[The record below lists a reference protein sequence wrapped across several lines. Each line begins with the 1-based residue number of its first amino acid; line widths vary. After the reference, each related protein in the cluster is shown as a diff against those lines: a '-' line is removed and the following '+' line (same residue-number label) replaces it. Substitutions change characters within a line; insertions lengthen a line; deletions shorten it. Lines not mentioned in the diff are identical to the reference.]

1 MHSTRTLPDS
11 LEASVLRK
19 FRRKLLQNYTSWCS
33 YLGRK
38 SQVSVSRRRNGTGN
52 SETNSLRRELLYV
65 SLYLLIWGESANLC
79 FAPECICY
87 IFHHIAMELN
97 LVLDEETDPNT
108 GQSFLPSIY
117 GDCAFLKRVVM
128 PIYDTIELEVKSSR
142 NGVCGAK
149 VFLECV

>member
-1 MHSTRTLPDS
+1 MHSTWTLPDS

-38 SQVSVSRRRNGTGN
+38 SQVSLSHRRNGTGN

-65 SLYLLIWGESANLC
+65 SLYLLIWGESANLR

-87 IFHHIAMELN
+87 IFHHMAMELN
-97 LVLDEETDPNT
+97 LVLDEETDPIT

-117 GDCAFLKRVVM
+117 GDCAFLKCVVM
-128 PIYDTIELEVKSSR
+128 PIYDTIELEEQRSF
-142 NGVCGAK
+142 CGAK